1 MQSRFHLRVDSPIG
15 TTTFPVKANSLDA
28 ALRIARKAYPQAEPM
43 VGPQARIYYRCFGA
57 C

>member
-1 MQSRFHLRVDSPIG
+1 MHRFHLVVASSVG

-28 ALRIARKAYPQAEPM
+28 ALRIAKRAGHVNAEPM
-43 VGPQARIYYRCFGA
+43 IGPMSRTYYRCAG

>member
-1 MQSRFHLRVDSPIG
+1 MQSRFHLVVASPVG

-28 ALRIARKAYPQAEPM
+28 ALRIAKKAGHVNVEPM
-43 VGPQARIYYRCFGA
+43 IGPQSRTYYRCAG